1 MGSGD
6 TIIGSFQ
13 GKIWSKLGIY
23 KQKLFMGVG
32 SPLSECNIGIFVMF
46 KWRSYSLFKIQRKG
60 MICKSAFQAVLIE
73 KPAGEHLE

>member
-13 GKIWSKLGIY
+13 GKIWPKLGTY

-32 SPLSECNIGIFVMF
+32 SQLPEYNIGIFVMF
-46 KWRSYSLFKIQRKG
+46 KWRSYSLSKI
-60 MICKSAFQAVLIE
+60 
-73 KPAGEHLE
+73 